1 MKNGSRPL
9 LLGTAWLA
17 SCAALCSCVGAPVA
31 GNSRPSSSSADPQ
44 LMAQLRAMA
53 SRQVELERKI
63 DRLEAQLDAMRS
75 VPRSKAEAPAK
86 STSASLVPGNLTT
99 VKLAPSASPGKAAP
113 ALPTEVALREPDEAA
128 VEQMLNDP
136 GPDTSG
142 EEFESAL
149 KAISTGEVQRGAFG
163 LQAFADKHPR
173 DERAPTAL
181 LKAGLGLQT
190 FGDPQSAVLAFDR
203 VAQDY
208 PTSKEAPEAMMRMAD
223 CQLKLKREDRAKDVY
238 ARVMSRYPGTP
249 AAKAAEAGL
258 KNLAEAKAA
267 AQ

>member
-1 MKNGSRPL
+1 M
-9 LLGTAWLA
+9 
-17 SCAALCSCVGAPVA
+17 
-31 GNSRPSSSSADPQ
+31 
-44 LMAQLRAMA
+44 
-53 SRQVELERKI
+53 
-63 DRLEAQLDAMRS
+63 DRLEGQLEAIRA
-75 VPRSKAEAPAK
+75 PRGRTEVSAKAP
-86 STSASLVPGNLTT
+86 ASLVPGNLAT
-99 VKLAPSASPGKAAP
+99 VRLSPNSSARAPSLS
-113 ALPTEVALREPDEAA
+113 TEVALREPDEAA
-128 VEQMLNDP
+128 VEQMLSDP

-142 EEFESAL
+142 DEYATAL

-181 LKAGLGLQT
+181 LQAGVGLLT

-208 PTSKEAPEAMMRMAD
+208 PLAKEAPEAMMRLAD
-223 CQLKLKREDRAKDVY
+223 CQLKLKRDDRAKDVY

-249 AAKAAEAGL
+249 AAKAAEVGL